1 VRGSDEA
8 STGRASLRT
17 RTAVIA
23 GRAVGRLS
31 KVAGR
36 GYGTVIGG
44 VVAGLI
50 DPRVLER
57 LAATRDCVLVSGTNG
72 KSTTSH
78 MLAAALGTAGP
89 VALNAAGS
97 NMEAGLVMALATAPT
112 ARSAVLELDEAV
124 LQAISRQTRP
134 AAIVLTNLSREY
146 TRGVLLRR
154 IVADWR
160 SALAAIDWPCVVVA
174 NADDPLTVAVA
185 TEAPMATWV
194 SGGMPWT
201 RDAEVCPRCLAPV
214 RLEGRDWWCT
224 ACDLRRPAPDW
235 TVTADATLRGPDG
248 TVDLRLAVPGRWNLP
263 NAAFAI
269 AAASHLGV
277 APAAAA
283 AAISRTVDVGGRYVP
298 RSLKGHEVRL
308 VLVKNPA
315 SWHEA
320 VSLAEPGDRVVIAL
334 EPFGIKDMAPQWDV
348 SMRPLAGSRVAVA
361 GQRRLDMATLLEAD
375 GVPFELRATA
385 EEAIAAMPPG
395 PVTVICNYTAFL
407 DLKHRLAH

>member
-1 VRGSDEA
+1 V
-8 STGRASLRT
+8 
-17 RTAVIA
+17 VA

-44 VVAGLI
+44 VVAGLV
-50 DPRVLER
+50 DPRVLTN
-57 LAATRDCVLVSGTNG
+57 LAAARDCVLVTGTNG

-124 LQAISRQTRP
+124 LAAISRQTRP
-134 AAIVLTNLSREY
+134 AVIVLTNLSREY

-185 TEAPMATWV
+185 AEAPRATWV
-194 SGGMPWT
+194 SGGMPWL
-201 RDAEVCPRCLAPV
+201 RDAAICPRCLALV

-235 TVTADATLRGPDG
+235 TVTEDAMLRGPDAI
-248 TVDLRLAVPGRWNLP
+248 VDLRLSVPGRWNLP

-269 AAASHLGV
+269 AAASHLEV
-277 APAAAA
+277 APATAAE
-283 AAISRTVDVGGRYVP
+283 AISRVGDVGGRYVP
-298 RSLKGHEVRL
+298 RLEAGREVRL

-320 VSLAEPGDRVVIAL
+320 VSLAGPGDHVVIVL

-348 SMRPLAGSRVAVA
+348 SMHPLASARVAIA
-361 GQRRLDMATLLEAD
+361 GQRRLDMATLLEAN
-375 GVPFELRATA
+375 GVSFELHETA

-407 DLKHRLAH
+407 DLKHHLAH